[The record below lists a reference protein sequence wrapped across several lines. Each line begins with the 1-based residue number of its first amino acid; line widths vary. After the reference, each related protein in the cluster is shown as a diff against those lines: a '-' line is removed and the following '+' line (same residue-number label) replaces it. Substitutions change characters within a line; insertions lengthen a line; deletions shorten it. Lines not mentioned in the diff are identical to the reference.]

1 MYEDYNRIRKEATI
15 LTNYPKIYQK
25 QILLNLTTVW
35 EQQIHRCYLNAR
47 HTYLRLSVPQGT
59 RADLGR
65 KETSQEKRTFFTFYS
80 THKCNLSCLVCASR
94 HQTTLQSIPSPCS
107 RAFNLFLYEI
117 WKKYLV
123 FLLINH
129 ESLKKNQQY
138 NVPGLLLL
146 SDECMNASLGSRIR
160 SCLKNLIA
168 LGYRAEKFRII
179 GPSRSL
185 DLRISDL
192 FLWDCLKK
200 MV

>member
-1 MYEDYNRIRKEATI
+1 M
-15 LTNYPKIYQK
+15 
-25 QILLNLTTVW
+25 W

-47 HTYLRLSVPQGT
+47 HTNLRLSVPQGT

-129 ESLKKNQQY
+129 ESLKKNSNTTFQDFCS
-138 NVPGLLLL
+138 LA
-146 SDECMNASLGSRIR
+146 MNAWMRHWEA
-160 SCLKNLIA
+160 A
-168 LGYRAEKFRII
+168 LGHVWKIWLLWGI
-179 GPSRSL
+179 GQKNFELLGHHVLLIWEFP
-185 DLRISDL
+185 ISSYGIV
-192 FLWDCLKK
+192 WRKWCR
-200 MV
+200 